1 MNGAFGGTPSA
12 SRRHALCRADIL
24 PVRTSTIADKWNC
37 PWAAAVPPIVLSSLS
52 RACIE
57 VLERSALRLA
67 SSCSQ
72 AGLGSRSVGESAR
85 LIPHSGRD
93 YGPGTQRRLELRR
106 SREIEAQHGLW
117 QGHGTTSTGSIAS
130 ADNSVRGGIPE
141 PTRRVGRLVIRS
153 VRALGTQEQSPP
165 ALLLSGQRPTGRV
178 LVFSI

>member
-1 MNGAFGGTPSA
+1 MGQ
-12 SRRHALCRADIL
+12 
-24 PVRTSTIADKWNC
+24 V
-37 PWAAAVPPIVLSSLS
+37 
-52 RACIE
+52 
-57 VLERSALRLA
+57 
-67 SSCSQ
+67 
-72 AGLGSRSVGESAR
+72 
-85 LIPHSGRD
+85 
-93 YGPGTQRRLELRR
+93 RRLELRR